1 MDISVNL
8 HDLIYALARN
18 EIAKKIKDSRAWE
31 IALILLVLI
40 AAAFAIY
47 FLISAQKEEENFEL
61 KALDV
66 STIEKS
72 LKLRVNGINSTS
84 APELQAIVN

>member
-18 EIAKKIKDSRAWE
+18 EIAKKIKDSR
-31 IALILLVLI
+31 
-40 AAAFAIY
+40 AFAIY

-84 APELQAIVN
+84 APELQAIVKYPSEIEY